1 MKRDGMSIVGRFAP
15 APVRWRAR
23 WFCGFVAAAVVSCGA
38 GAAGAQS
45 VAVAGRGGEAPDQ
58 RGDVIDRMLAVVAGD
73 LIMMSDVAAAVE
85 FGLVPQATGADV
97 TGLVLSQLIDR
108 SLMLDEVQRYAPP
121 EPSAETVDRELQAV
135 RERFLTP
142 EAFQSALARYGVEE
156 SSLRQTVR
164 ANLRLRAYL
173 SQRFSAVPPSDE
185 ELLRYFAAN
194 QERFSRTG
202 EPVSFANV
210 RADVLQALE
219 LDRRQSMVAE
229 WLSGLRRRANITSVY
244 QPAPVPPVAR

>member
-1 MKRDGMSIVGRFAP
+1 MT
-15 APVRWRAR
+15 
-23 WFCGFVAAAVVSCGA
+23 VVLSGGA
-38 GAAGAQS
+38 GVAGAQPVRS
-45 VAVAGRGGEAPDQ
+45 PTPGGEAPEP
-58 RGDVIDRMLAVVAGD
+58 RGEVIDRMLAVVAGD

-97 TGLVLSQLIDR
+97 TGVVLSQLIDR
-108 SLMLDEVQRYAPP
+108 SLMLDEVRRYAPP
-121 EPSAETVDRELQAV
+121 EPSAESVDRELQAV
-135 RERFLTP
+135 RGRFLTP
-142 EAFQSALARYGVEE
+142 EAFQGALARYGVEE
-156 SSLRQTVR
+156 SSLRQTLR

-173 SQRFSAVPPSDE
+173 SQRFSAVPPSEE
-185 ELLRYFAAN
+185 ELLQYFGAN

-202 EPVSFANV
+202 EPVAFATV

-244 QPAPVPPVAR
+244 QPAPVPPPAR